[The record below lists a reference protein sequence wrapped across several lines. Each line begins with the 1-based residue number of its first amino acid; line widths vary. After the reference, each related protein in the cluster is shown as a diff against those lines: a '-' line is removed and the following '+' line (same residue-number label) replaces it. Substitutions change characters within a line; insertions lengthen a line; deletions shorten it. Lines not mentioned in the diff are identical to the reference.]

1 MKFAFLVHPLSDESN
16 TLVEMN
22 DGNALAS
29 RWSGGNLLEFC
40 NFLHQTMAG
49 RAGDKP
55 EPRVRVM
62 DHLNGLVSN
71 RGVSCDGRLYEI
83 PMGAVEILE
92 DPVRAMAYMEQAVQ
106 MAAEW
111 GAGVIGLGSMTSV
124 VGGQGTYLAERTTV
138 PVTTG
143 NSLTVFAAIENLR
156 QACREAEIDLARQT
170 VAVVGIPGSI
180 AAAAAR
186 VLASEVGELLLVA
199 RRTSARATKLAEE
212 LGAELLLDIPTAL
225 KRARLVVSATST
237 GSCIHQADLKRG
249 SIVVDVGVPAD
260 VHGSSPEREDVL
272 IISGGL
278 ALVPDSMPRD
288 SMFLG
293 FHHGMVPSCLGETI
307 NLALENRSECFSLG
321 RDLSPDAIR
330 EIGAIAL
337 SHGFN
342 FHKLMSFGL
351 ALEDSQLA
359 RYRKAVTRWRLF
371 QFGSRDAD
379 LSATATNGHHSGNG
393 HAKTNGHGSNG
404 HAENGHAA
412 NGHAGGNGHH
422 EGNGHLNGHSD
433 AHEPQRNGHST
444 VDHVADNDAAPSPD
458 DLAPRAATLH
468 GRYINPV
475 LIAVSGKA
483 GFARTFVRG
492 QRNTVWD
499 AEGREYLDFVAG
511 FGSLNLGH
519 NHPRVADA
527 IREALFH
534 EAPGYAQSAVNPY
547 APALAEMLVSISP
560 PGLEMVFFANSGT
573 EAVEASLK
581 LARVATGRSALLS
594 CERSYHGKSLGAL
607 SVTGNSSYQKPFGPL
622 LPDCTTV
629 PYGDLQSLERALATR
644 RFAAFVVEPLQGEG
658 GMVVPPT
665 GYLRQAQALCRAAG
679 TLLILDEVQTGLG
692 RTGSMFA
699 ADREGIEPDIMA
711 LAKSLGGGLMPIGAM
726 LARRD
731 LWLKAYGT
739 LHTFA
744 LHTSTFGGG
753 SLACA
758 AGLAA
763 LKAIIDEGLVENA
776 RQRGEQLRR
785 GLEQTWRTTDRVIKD
800 VRGEGLMIGLELY
813 PLRSSIV
820 SHWKQND
827 QSGLMQYMVPNVDVL
842 AQGVTTMYLMQTLL
856 EHHGIYTQVA
866 RSNPQVLR
874 VQPPLTLSEEEAG
887 RFLVAV
893 DETCREIE
901 ASSSLV
907 DAIISKSISGQ
918 HDAAGGGNSNGVLS
932 FQTMARVAPA
942 RTPAPRPAD

>member
-1 MKFAFLVHPLSDESN
+1 MKFAFLVHPLSDESAA
-16 TLVEMN
+16 LVDMN

-29 RWSGGNLLEFC
+29 RWCGGNLLEFC

-49 RAGDKP
+49 SQSGVKQ

-62 DHLNGLVSN
+62 DHLTGLVSQ
-71 RGVSCDGRLYEI
+71 RGASCDGRLYEI
-83 PMGAVEILE
+83 PMGAAEILD

-106 MAAEW
+106 MATEW

-124 VGGQGTYLAERTTV
+124 VGGQGTYLAERTSV

-143 NSLTVFAAIENLR
+143 NSLTVFAAIENLL
-156 QACREAEIDLARQT
+156 QACREAEIDLSKQT
-170 VAVVGIPGSI
+170 VAIVGIPGSI

-186 VLASEVGELLLVA
+186 ILVSEVGELLLVA
-199 RRTSARATKLAEE
+199 RRSSARATKLSDE
-212 LGAELLLDIPTAL
+212 LGTELLLDIPTAL
-225 KRARLVVSATST
+225 TRARLVVSATST

-249 SIVVDVGVPAD
+249 AIVVDVGVPAD
-260 VHGSSPEREDVL
+260 VYGSSPERDDVL

-278 ALVPDSMPRD
+278 SQVPDCMPRD

-307 NLALENRSECFSLG
+307 NLALENRSEYFSLG
-321 RDLSPDAIR
+321 RDLKPEAIR

-342 FHKLMSFGL
+342 FHRLMSFGL

-359 RYRKAVTRWRLF
+359 RYRKAVTRARLF
-371 QFGSRDAD
+371 QFGSHGLDRTAA
-379 LSATATNGHHSGNG
+379 STNGQHEENGHPATNGHSD
-393 HAKTNGHGSNG
+393 SNG
-404 HAENGHAA
+404 HA
-412 NGHAGGNGHH
+412 
-422 EGNGHLNGHSD
+422 S
-433 AHEPQRNGHST
+433 NGHST
-444 VDHVADNDAAPSPD
+444 SNGHTQNNGHYDSHLPQSNGQTPVDAESEAAPSPN
-458 DLAPRAATLH
+458 DLAPRAGTLH

-475 LIAVSGKA
+475 LIAVGGKA
-483 GFARTFVRG
+483 GFAKTFVRG
-492 QRNTVWD
+492 RRNSVWD
-499 AEGREYLDFVAG
+499 SQGKEYLDFVAG

-527 IREALFH
+527 IREALSH

-547 APALAEMLVSISP
+547 APALAEMLVSLSP
-560 PGLEMVFFANSGT
+560 PGLEMVFFANSGA

-594 CERSYHGKSLGAL
+594 CDRSYHGKSLGAL

-622 LPDCTTV
+622 LPDCSTV
-629 PYGDLQSLERALATR
+629 PYGELESLQRALATR

-665 GYLRQAQALCRAAG
+665 GYLRQAQALCRSTG
-679 TLLILDEVQTGLG
+679 TLLIVDEVQTGLG

-699 ADREGIEPDIMA
+699 SDREGIEPDIMA

-763 LKAIIDEGLVENA
+763 LKAIIDEGLLENA
-776 RQRGEQLRR
+776 QQRGEQLRR
-785 GLEQTWRTTDRVIKD
+785 GLERTWQTTDRVIKD

-813 PLRSSIV
+813 PLRPSIV
-820 SHWKQND
+820 SHWKQTD
-827 QSGLMQYMVPNVDVL
+827 QSGLMQYMVPNVDAL

-856 EHHGIYTQVA
+856 EHHSIYTQVA

-874 VQPPLTLSEEEAG
+874 VQPPLTLSEAEAD
-887 RFLVAV
+887 RFLAAV
-893 DETCREIE
+893 DQTCREIE

-918 HDAAGGGNSNGVLS
+918 HAASGSNGAVLS
-932 FQTMARVAPA
+932 FQTMARVAPPT
-942 RTPAPRPAD
+942 RSTTPLAE

>member
-1 MKFAFLVHPLSDESN
+1 MKFAFLVHPLSDESAA
-16 TLVEMN
+16 LVDMN
-22 DGNALAS
+22 DGNALSS

-49 RAGDKP
+49 SQSGVKQ

-62 DHLNGLVSN
+62 DHLTGLVSP
-71 RGVSCDGRLYEI
+71 RGASCDGRLYEI
-83 PMGAVEILE
+83 PMGAAEILD

-124 VGGQGTYLAERTTV
+124 VGGQGTYLAERTSV

-156 QACREAEIDLARQT
+156 QACREAEIDLSKQT
-170 VAVVGIPGSI
+170 VAIVGIPGSI

-186 VLASEVGELLLVA
+186 ILVSEVGELLLVA
-199 RRTSARATKLAEE
+199 RRTSARATKLADE

-225 KRARLVVSATST
+225 TRARLVVSATST

-249 SIVVDVGVPAD
+249 AIVVDVGVPAD
-260 VHGSSPEREDVL
+260 VYGSSPERDDVL

-278 ALVPDSMPRD
+278 SQVPDSMPRD

-307 NLALENRSECFSLG
+307 NLALENRSEYFSLG
-321 RDLSPDAIR
+321 RDLKPDAIR

-342 FHKLMSFGL
+342 FHRLMSFGL

-359 RYRKAVTRWRLF
+359 RYRKAVTRARLF
-371 QFGSRDAD
+371 QFGSHSLDRPVA
-379 LSATATNGHHSGNG
+379 STNGY
-393 HAKTNGHGSNG
+393 
-404 HAENGHAA
+404 
-412 NGHAGGNGHH
+412 H
-422 EGNGHLNGHSD
+422 EGNGHSGKNGH
-433 AHEPQRNGHST
+433 AETNGHST
-444 VDHVADNDAAPSPD
+444 NGHASNGHSETNGHAHTNGHAETNGHHEAHAPIDADADNNAAPSPN
-458 DLAPRAATLH
+458 DLAPRASTLH

-483 GFARTFVRG
+483 GFAKTFVRG
-492 QRNTVWD
+492 RRNTVWD
-499 AEGREYLDFVAG
+499 SQGKEYLDFVAG

-527 IREALFH
+527 IREALTH

-547 APALAEMLVSISP
+547 APALAEMLVSLSP
-560 PGLEMVFFANSGT
+560 PGLEMVFFANSGA

-594 CERSYHGKSLGAL
+594 CDRSYHGKSLGAL
-607 SVTGNSSYQKPFGPL
+607 SVTGNASYQKPFGPL
-622 LPDCTTV
+622 LPDCSTV
-629 PYGDLQSLERALATR
+629 PYGELEGLQRALATR

-665 GYLRQAQALCRAAG
+665 GYLRQAQALCRSTG
-679 TLLILDEVQTGLG
+679 TLLIVDEVQTGLG

-699 ADREGIEPDIMA
+699 SDREGIEPDIMA

-726 LARRD
+726 LARRE
-731 LWLKAYGT
+731 LWQKAYGT

-763 LKAIIDEGLVENA
+763 LKAIIDEGL
-776 RQRGEQLRR
+776 
-785 GLEQTWRTTDRVIKD
+785 LE
-800 VRGEGLMIGLELY
+800 
-813 PLRSSIV
+813 
-820 SHWKQND
+820 
-827 QSGLMQYMVPNVDVL
+827 SGLMQYMVPHMDAL

-874 VQPPLTLSEEEAG
+874 VQPPLTLSEAEAD
-887 RFLVAV
+887 RFLAAV
-893 DETCREIE
+893 DQTCREIE

-918 HDAAGGGNSNGVLS
+918 HDASSGSNSAVLS
-932 FQTMARVAPA
+932 FQTMARVAPP
-942 RTPAPRPAD
+942 THSPAPHAE